1 MCHISGMP
9 IVALAAHEQAKD
21 RLREAV
27 KNDRLP
33 QAILIEGP
41 EGVGRQQVA
50 LWLAQLLFCTEHA
63 KGSAPC
69 GKCRGCRLVADL
81 SHPDVH
87 WFVPVPRP
95 KAGDLD
101 KQIEEVAQ
109 AIGDIMAE
117 RRKEPLYE
125 PPEGMAIHGV
135 ASARL
140 IQRRAAMK
148 SVEGGPRVF
157 IIGDAERLVPQES
170 SPEAANTLLK
180 LLEEP
185 PAGSYFILTA
195 REGAGLLPTIR
206 SRVVTLR
213 LAPLPDAEVRG
224 FLKEHLELTGQAL
237 ETKVRQAGGA
247 IGRALGEGND
257 KAATAAREVL
267 KALNGGEVAMAE
279 RLLKQATW
287 AARGDF
293 TDLLDALETELSLK
307 AREAAGQASGKLE
320 RMVSALEKV
329 AEARERAQGNVN
341 PQLLLA
347 VLMMELASP
356 AGGRREP
363 VAR

>member
-1 MCHISGMP
+1 MP
-9 IVALAAHEQAKD
+9 IVALVGHERAKD

-27 KNDRLP
+27 KNDKLP

-50 LWLAQLLFCTEHA
+50 MWLAQLLFCTERA
-63 KGSAPC
+63 KGSVPC

-101 KQIEEVAQ
+101 KQVDEVAQ
-109 AIGDIMAE
+109 AMGEVMAE
-117 RRKEPLYE
+117 RRKAPLYE
-125 PPEGMAIHGV
+125 PPDGMAIHGV

-157 IIGDAERLVPQES
+157 IVGDAERLVPQDS
-170 SPEAANTLLK
+170 SHEAANTLLK

-185 PAGSYFILTA
+185 PAGSHFILTA

-206 SRVVTLR
+206 SRVVSLR
-213 LAPLPDAEVRG
+213 LAPLPDPDVRA
-224 FLKEHLELTGQAL
+224 FLKEHLGLSGQAL

-247 IGRALGEGND
+247 IGRAVGEGND
-257 KAATAAREVL
+257 KAATAARDVL
-267 KALNGGEVAMAE
+267 KALNGGDVAMAE
-279 RLLKQATW
+279 RLLKQSTW
-287 AARGDF
+287 AARGEF
-293 TDLLDALETELSLK
+293 TDLLEALETELSLK
-307 AREAAGQASGKLE
+307 AREAAGQAPGKLD
-320 RMVSALEKV
+320 RMVAALEKV
-329 AEARERAQGNVN
+329 AEARERARGNVN

-347 VLMMELASP
+347 VLMMELAGP
-356 AGGRREP
+356 AEARREP
-363 VAR
+363 VTR

>member
-1 MCHISGMP
+1 MK
-9 IVALAAHEQAKD
+9 E
-21 RLREAV
+21 
-27 KNDRLP
+27 RLP

-50 LWLAQLLFCTEHA
+50 LWLAQLLFCSERA
-63 KGSAPC
+63 RGSAPC
-69 GKCRGCRLVADL
+69 GKCRGCRLVAEL

-101 KQIEEVAQ
+101 KQIDEVAQ
-109 AIGDIMAE
+109 AVGDIMAE
-117 RRKEPLYE
+117 RRKQPLYE
-125 PPEGMAIHGV
+125 PPDGMAIHGV

-170 SPEAANTLLK
+170 SPEAANVLLK

-185 PAGSYFILTA
+185 PPGSYFLLTA
-195 REGAGLLPTIR
+195 RDGAALLPTIR

-213 LAPLPDAEVRG
+213 LGRLPDSVVRA
-224 FLKEHLELTGQAL
+224 FLRERLELAGQAL

-247 IGRALGEGND
+247 IGRAIGGGND
-257 KAATAAREVL
+257 KAVAAARDVL
-267 KALNGGEVAMAE
+267 KALNGGDVAMAE
-279 RLLKQATW
+279 RLLKQSTW
-287 AARGDF
+287 AARGEF
-293 TDLLDALETELSLK
+293 SDLLDALETELSLR
-307 AREAAGQASGKLE
+307 AREATVEAPEQLE
-320 RMVSALEKV
+320 RMVGALEKV

-347 VLMMELASP
+347 VLMMELAGP
-356 AGGRREP
+356 ARGRREP